1 MLQFTNST
9 KNHISKKR
17 LPHSQ
22 LYVHMLL
29 YDLSKSNETLT
40 IVSNV
45 ISAGPVFAGQ
55 NNCNLES

>member
-1 MLQFTNST
+1 MLQLTNST
-9 KNHISKKR
+9 KNHISQKKTSPQPALR
-17 LPHSQ
+17 A
-22 LYVHMLL
+22 YAL

-40 IVSNV
+40 IVSDV